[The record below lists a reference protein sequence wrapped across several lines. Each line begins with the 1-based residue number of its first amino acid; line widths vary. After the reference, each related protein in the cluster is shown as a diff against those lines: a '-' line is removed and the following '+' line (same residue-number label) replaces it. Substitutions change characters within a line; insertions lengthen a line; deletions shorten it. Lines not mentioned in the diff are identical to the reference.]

1 MSIHPMKV
9 VCILCDQVFIPD
21 PLTEKKIKKYPHRI
35 QICPSCYERITLQV
49 QSRQEKKNRDSSSNN
64 EMD

>member
-1 MSIHPMKV
+1 MGSHPMKV
-9 VCILCDQVFIPD
+9 ICILCDQVFTPN

-35 QICPSCYERITLQV
+35 QICPDCYERIKLQV
-49 QSRQEKKNRDSSSNN
+49 QSRQEKQQHDSSSNN